1 MKQGC
6 AVSTYLLGFMIAVML
21 SACGFHLRSA
31 ADTNLPF
38 KTIYLGFP
46 ESSPL
51 GTELRRNIRGGSN
64 TEVLPTAKEA
74 QASIVVL
81 SETRDKSVL
90 SLNNLGRVREYSL
103 SYTLR
108 FRVTDNKG
116 QELLAPTEI
125 TLKRDIN
132 YDESQVLAK
141 EGEEAMLYRDMQKD
155 LVQQIL
161 RRLAAIKPLSPENG
175 N

>member
-1 MKQGC
+1 MKQGR
-6 AVSTYLLGFMIAVML
+6 AVSTYLLGIMIAAML
-21 SACGFHLRSA
+21 SACGFHLRSV

-38 KTIYLGFP
+38 QTIYLGFP
-46 ESSPL
+46 DASPL
-51 GTELRRNIRGGSN
+51 GTELRRNIRGGSS

-74 QASIVVL
+74 QASLVVL

-90 SLNNLGRVREYSL
+90 SLNKLGRVREYSL
-103 SYTLR
+103 GYTLR
-108 FRVTDNKG
+108 FRVIDSKG
-116 QELLAPTEI
+116 LELLEPTEI
-125 TLKRDIN
+125 AIKRDIN

-161 RRLAAIKPLSPENG
+161 RRLAAIKPASPATSN
-175 N
+175 

>member
-1 MKQGC
+1 MKQGR
-6 AVSTYLLGFMIAVML
+6 AVTTYLLGFMMAALL

-64 TEVLPTAKEA
+64 TEVLATEKDA
-74 QASIVVL
+74 QAIMVVL

-108 FRVTDNKG
+108 FRVTDNKA

-125 TLKRDIN
+125 VLKRDIN

-141 EGEEAMLYRDMQKD
+141 EGEEAMLYRDMQRD

-161 RRLAAIKPLSPENG
+161 RRLAAIKPLSSVDSN
-175 N
+175 

>member
-1 MKQGC
+1 MKQGR
-6 AVSTYLLGFMIAVML
+6 AVSAYLLGFVITALL

-38 KTIYLGFP
+38 QTIYLGFP

-51 GTELRRNIRGGSN
+51 GTELRRNIRGGST

-74 QASIVVL
+74 QASLVVL

-103 SYTLR
+103 GYTLR
-108 FRVTDNKG
+108 FRVTDDKG
-116 QELLAPTEI
+116 QELLAPTEL

-161 RRLAAIKPLSPENG
+161 RRLAAIKPLSPADSN
-175 N
+175 

>member
-1 MKQGC
+1 MKQGR
-6 AVSTYLLGFMIAVML
+6 AVTTYLLGFMIAALL

-51 GTELRRNIRGGSN
+51 GTELRRNIRGGGN
-64 TEVLPTAKEA
+64 TAVLPTEKDA
-74 QASIVVL
+74 QASMVVL

-90 SLNNLGRVREYSL
+90 SLNKLGRVREYSL

-108 FRVTDNKG
+108 FRVTDSKG

-125 TLKRDIN
+125 MLKRDIN

-141 EGEEAMLYRDMQKD
+141 EGEEAMLYRDMQRD
-155 LVQQIL
+155 LVQQVL
-161 RRLAAIKPLSPENG
+161 RRLAAIKPL
-175 N
+175 

>member
-1 MKQGC
+1 MKQGR
-6 AVSTYLLGFMIAVML
+6 AVSTYLLGIMITVML

-31 ADTNLPF
+31 ADANLPF

-51 GTELRRNIRGGSN
+51 GTELRRNIRGGGN

-74 QASIVVL
+74 QASLVVL

-103 SYTLR
+103 GYTLR
-108 FRVTDNKG
+108 FRVIDSKG

-155 LVQQIL
+155 LVQQVL
-161 RRLAAIKPLSPENG
+161 RRLAAIKPLSPIDSN
-175 N
+175 

>member
-1 MKQGC
+1 MKQGR
-6 AVSTYLLGFMIAVML
+6 ATTYLLGFMIAVML

-46 ESSPL
+46 DSSPL

-64 TEVLPTAKEA
+64 TEVMPTAKEA
-74 QASIVVL
+74 QASMVVL

-103 SYTLR
+103 AYTLR
-108 FRVTDNKG
+108 FRVMDDKG

-161 RRLAAIKPLSPENG
+161 RRLAAIKPLSSVDSH
-175 N
+175 

>member
-1 MKQGC
+1 MKHSR
-6 AVSTYLLGFMIAVML
+6 AASSYLLGLMITVML
-21 SACGFHLRSA
+21 SACGFHLRSP

-38 KTIYLGFP
+38 KSIYLGLP

-51 GTELRRNIRGGSN
+51 GIELRRNIRGGGN
-64 TEVLPTAKEA
+64 TEVLPSAKEA
-74 QASIVVL
+74 QAIMVIL
-81 SETRDKSVL
+81 AETRDKSVL

-103 SYTLR
+103 SSTLR

-116 QELLAPTEI
+116 QELLAPVEI

-141 EGEEAMLYRDMQKD
+141 ESEEAMLYRDMQKD

-161 RRLAAIKPLSPENG
+161 RRLAAIKPLPAEDRN
-175 N
+175 

>member
-1 MKQGC
+1 MKQGR
-6 AVSTYLLGFMIAVML
+6 AVTTYLLGFMIAVML

-51 GTELRRNIRGGSN
+51 GTELRRNIRGGGN
-64 TEVLPTAKEA
+64 TEVLPTEKDA
-74 QASIVVL
+74 QASMVVL

-90 SLNNLGRVREYSL
+90 SLNKLGRVREYSL

-108 FRVTDNKG
+108 FRVTDSKG

-125 TLKRDIN
+125 MLKRDIN

-141 EGEEAMLYRDMQKD
+141 EGEEAMLYRDMQRD
-155 LVQQIL
+155 LVQQVL
-161 RRLAAIKPLSPENG
+161 RRLAAIKPL
-175 N
+175 

>member
-1 MKQGC
+1 MKQGR
-6 AVSTYLLGFMIAVML
+6 AVSTYLLGFMLAALL

-64 TEVLPTAKEA
+64 TEVLTTEKDA
-74 QASIVVL
+74 QAIMVVL
-81 SETRDKSVL
+81 SETKDKSVL

-108 FRVTDNKG
+108 FRVTDSKA

-125 TLKRDIN
+125 VLKRDIN

-141 EGEEAMLYRDMQKD
+141 EGEEAMLYRDMQRD

-161 RRLAAIKPLSPENG
+161 RRLAAIKPLSSVDSN
-175 N
+175 

>member
-1 MKQGC
+1 MKQGR
-6 AVSTYLLGFMIAVML
+6 AVSTYLLGFMLAALL

-64 TEVLPTAKEA
+64 TEVLTTEKDA
-74 QASIVVL
+74 QAIMVVL
-81 SETRDKSVL
+81 SETKDKSVL

-108 FRVTDNKG
+108 FRVTDSKA

-125 TLKRDIN
+125 VLKRDIN

-141 EGEEAMLYRDMQKD
+141 EGEEAMLYRDMQRD

-161 RRLAAIKPLSPENG
+161 RRLAANKPLSSVDSN
-175 N
+175 